1 MNFKEPQ
8 KVDCLIF
15 IFYFFIFVWG
25 WGLGIAIAIC
35 KTSFIFTSEK
45 IATKFCHL
53 IVALLLYILKENN

>member
-15 IFYFFIFVWG
+15 IFLFLFWG
-25 WGLGIAIAIC
+25 WGLGMAIAIC
-35 KTSFIFTSEK
+35 RTSFIFTSEK
-45 IATKFCHL
+45 IATKFRHL